1 MTATLLCSVM
11 ATLLASPAY
20 ALEFVRKDRLGA
32 GAMSYL
38 LPSLPQGVTSRA
50 QERPEPKT
58 LSEKQVEA
66 INKGRVELP
75 KCTRA
80 EGSMRIVEPD
90 DGQAL
95 WASYGLPMPTRML
108 RSFVTESSCWT
119 VLDRGVGFAAAQ
131 AERELAAGGHLQR
144 GANLGGGQMLA
155 ADFILIPDILSQ
167 NTDAGGRNF
176 GARGGGSAGGLGR
189 LMFGGGGQSRQK
201 TVSVMLT
208 LVDSRTSEV
217 LATSTG
223 AAEVSDKQWQLMAAG
238 SGQNGLA
245 SGQGSISAGA
255 YENTEIGTVIRAA
268 YHQAFHQMLFDL
280 EPVDLLARVQAAPR
294 ATVQEQPAQVTAYST
309 GGTATMTTSAAPAQ
323 MEIDQHAAHAQ
334 IQLQQLQQ
342 LQQMRQPSHGPQ
354 PHPMQQPVSQQ
365 QIQLQLQQL
374 QQMQQQI
381 QMQQMQMQQ
390 QPQMQQPGVGMIPNT
405 AAPINFAQA
414 MPQQPAGQMLSEGG
428 AQLVGA
434 VVNGLQQGNMTQ
446 VLAQQV
452 AGQVLPAGS
461 AQLIAAA
468 ANGLQQG
475 NMTQMLAQQVAGQ
488 VLPTG
493 SAQLVGA
500 VADGL
505 QQGNLG
511 QMATQLAAQAL
522 VPQGGNVAQLAS
534 GVLILK
540 VPANF
545 MAEAGGGNVLRV
557 LQPGETLARLAFSA
571 GGDMLQVRDSRGSIG
586 WIAADT
592 IADVINAQ

>member
-1 MTATLLCSVM
+1 MNKHMTATLLCSVM

-223 AAEVSDKQWQLMAAG
+223 AAEVSDKQWQLVAAG

-342 LQQMRQPSHGPQ
+342 LRQPSHGTQ

-405 AAPINFAQA
+405 AAPINFAQS

-446 VLAQQV
+446 V
-452 AGQVLPAGS
+452 
-461 AQLIAAA
+461 
-468 ANGLQQG
+468 
-475 NMTQMLAQQVAGQ
+475 LAQQVAGQ

>member
-1 MTATLLCSVM
+1 
-11 ATLLASPAY
+11 
-20 ALEFVRKDRLGA
+20 
-32 GAMSYL
+32 
-38 LPSLPQGVTSRA
+38 
-50 QERPEPKT
+50 
-58 LSEKQVEA
+58 
-66 INKGRVELP
+66 
-75 KCTRA
+75 
-80 EGSMRIVEPD
+80 
-90 DGQAL
+90 
-95 WASYGLPMPTRML
+95 
-108 RSFVTESSCWT
+108 
-119 VLDRGVGFAAAQ
+119 
-131 AERELAAGGHLQR
+131 
-144 GANLGGGQMLA
+144 
-155 ADFILIPDILSQ
+155 
-167 NTDAGGRNF
+167 
-176 GARGGGSAGGLGR
+176 
-189 LMFGGGGQSRQK
+189 MFGGGGQSRQK

-309 GGTATMTTSAAPAQ
+309 GGTATITTSAAPAQ

-342 LQQMRQPSHGPQ
+342 LRQPSHGPQ

-381 QMQQMQMQQ
+381 QMQQMQQMQMQQ

-405 AAPINFAQA
+405 AAPINFAQS

-452 AGQVLPAGS
+452 AGQVLPA
-461 AQLIAAA
+461 
-468 ANGLQQG
+468 
-475 NMTQMLAQQVAGQ
+475 
-488 VLPTG
+488 G

-571 GGDMLQVRDSRGSIG
+571 GGDILQVRDSRGSIG

-592 IADVINAQ
+592 IADVVNAQ